1 MTSEAAPSSQTPVL
15 AEASGIDVSFA
26 GTRVLSKVDI
36 RVRQGEVVT
45 LIGPNGSGKTTLIR
59 VLLGL
64 VKPDAGEVKFSSG
77 IRIGYMPQH
86 LTLDPVVPLT
96 VNRFLQ
102 LDRRRAAQ
110 EIEQHLAE
118 VGAGHAGNLPLQ
130 SLSGGELRRVLLAR
144 ALLRSPDLLVLDE
157 PVQGVDLAGQAELYE
172 LIGHI
177 RHRRNCGVLMVSH
190 DLHVVMAATDQVV
203 CLNHHVCCAGHP
215 EAVSRHPEYI
225 ALFGPRIAST
235 VAIYSHS
242 HDHGHDVAGAVVAPP
257 NGEQSEEPP
266 GGPSD
271 ERPKGGG
278 DG

>member
-1 MTSEAAPSSQTPVL
+1 MTTEAAPSVPSPVL

-26 GTRVLSKVDI
+26 GTQVLSKVDI
-36 RVRQGEVVT
+36 RVRQGEIVT

-64 VKPDAGEVKFSSG
+64 IKPDAGDVEFRPG

-102 LDRRRAAQ
+102 LDRRRGAQ
-110 EIEQHLAE
+110 EIERHLAE

-172 LIGHI
+172 LISNI
-177 RHRRNCGVLMVSH
+177 RHQRSCGVLMVSH
-190 DLHVVMAATDQVV
+190 DLHLVMAQTDQVV

-215 EAVSRHPEYI
+215 EAVSRNPEYI
-225 ALFGPRIAST
+225 ALFGPRIAAT

-242 HDHGHDVAGAVVAPP
+242 HDHSHDVAGAVV
-257 NGEQSEEPP
+257 PP
-266 GGPSD
+266 GEEQPD
-271 ERPKGGG
+271 PRPKGGR

>member
-1 MTSEAAPSSQTPVL
+1 MTSEAAPSAQSPVL

-26 GTRVLSKVDI
+26 GTQVLSNVDI

-64 VKPDAGEVKFSSG
+64 VKPDAGDVKFRPG

-102 LDRRRAAQ
+102 LDHRRRAQ
-110 EIEQHLAE
+110 EIEQNLAE
-118 VGAGHAGNLPLQ
+118 VGARHAGNLPLQ

-172 LIGHI
+172 LISLI
-177 RHRRNCGVLMVSH
+177 RHQRRCGVLMVSH
-190 DLHVVMAATDQVV
+190 DLHLVMAATDQVV

-215 EAVSRHPEYI
+215 EAVSRNPEYI
-225 ALFGPRIAST
+225 ALFGPRIAES
-235 VAIYSHS
+235 VAVYSHR
-242 HDHGHDVAGAVVAPP
+242 HDHSHDVAGAVVAPG
-257 NGEQSEEPP
+257 GEQPDQP
-266 GGPSD
+266 
-271 ERPKGGG
+271 PKGDR

>member
-1 MTSEAAPSSQTPVL
+1 MSEAAPSSQSPVL

-26 GTRVLSKVDI
+26 GTQVLSDVAI
-36 RVRQGEVVT
+36 RVRSGEIVT

-64 VKPDAGEVKFSSG
+64 VKPDAGEVKFRPG

-86 LTLDPVVPLT
+86 LSLDPVVPLT

-102 LDRRRAAQ
+102 LDRRRDTQ

-118 VGAGHAGNLPLQ
+118 VGARHAGNLPLQ

-144 ALLRSPDLLVLDE
+144 ALLRGPDLLVLDE

-172 LIGHI
+172 LISQI
-177 RHRRNCGVLMVSH
+177 RHQRSCGVLMVSH
-190 DLHVVMAATDQVV
+190 DLHLVMAQTDEVV

-215 EAVSRHPEYI
+215 EAVSRNPEYI

-242 HDHGHDVAGAVVAPP
+242 HDHSHDVAGAVVEPV
-257 NGEQSEEPP
+257 EEESDA
-266 GGPSD
+266 PSD
-271 ERPKGGG
+271 GQPKGGR